1 VQGFQLPLRE
11 VKRTSRSQLN
21 VGYGTDSSRSRGG
34 PCRGAI
40 RPIEASKTVVCYLR
54 NTGESRSVNLD
65 YLLFRSLSDYHSRHF
80 RIEPANAVDA
90 NDKIRRVENVTLGEI
105 QHGAVDLRV
114 FSPLN

>member
-1 VQGFQLPLRE
+1 VQSAQLRRPRPWFA
-11 VKRTSRSQLN
+11 T
-21 VGYGTDSSRSRGG
+21 
-34 PCRGAI
+34 CAI
-40 RPIEASKTVVCYLR
+40 RESPGPSTLIICYSEA
-54 NTGESRSVNLD
+54 
-65 YLLFRSLSDYHSRHF
+65 FSDYHSRHF